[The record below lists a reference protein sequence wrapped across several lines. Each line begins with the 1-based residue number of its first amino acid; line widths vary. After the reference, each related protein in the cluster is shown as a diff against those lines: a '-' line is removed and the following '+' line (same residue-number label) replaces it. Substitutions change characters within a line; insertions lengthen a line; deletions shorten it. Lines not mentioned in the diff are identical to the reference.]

1 MPKLRSLLP
10 TFALLLFVIA
20 AYAQETPV
28 QDGKNVGRGSGS
40 GSGAGSG
47 SGGQVKEAWSGT
59 VVGGVATSYVGG
71 NVAATKGQPF
81 SADVVNETDQ
91 FLADGNHI
99 HREMHGK
106 VFRDSEGRTRT
117 ESDLW
122 IRVTVGGEP
131 YVHITILDPVQHRN
145 ILLNP
150 RLKEA
155 TVQTMGMV
163 SGSAGSGSAVEPR
176 TAGNPIASPPPP
188 APAKSD
194 APVVLLESLRVIR
207 QSQEKAS
214 AASVART
221 SREDLGTSTME
232 GFTVTGTRIS
242 HTIPA
247 GERGNDRPMTTTSE
261 SWVSRDLGVELLTK
275 SESPETGVHTHKLF
289 NIRAGEPDPLLFQIP
304 ADYTVKEQPLR

>member
-1 MPKLRSLLP
+1 MLKLRVPLS
-10 TFALLLFVIA
+10 ALAVLFFVVA
-20 AYAQETPV
+20 AQTQDTSAQA
-28 QDGKNVGRGSGS
+28 GKNVGKGSGS
-40 GSGAGSG
+40 GSGAGTA
-47 SGGQVKEAWSGT
+47 SGGQLREAWSG
-59 VVGGVATSYVGG
+59 AITSFVGG

-81 SADVVNETDQ
+81 SADIVDETDQ

-117 ESDLW
+117 ESDLGL
-122 IRVTVGGEP
+122 RVNVGGEP

-155 TVQTMGMV
+155 SVQPTTGNLPA
-163 SGSAGSGSAVEPR
+163 SA
-176 TAGNPIASPPPP
+176 PPP

-194 APVVLLESLRVIR
+194 APVLIESLRVIR
-207 QSQEKAS
+207 QAQQTAS
-214 AASVART
+214 TASVARP

-232 GFTVTGTRIS
+232 GFTVTGMRIS

-247 GERGNDRPMTTTSE
+247 GERGNDKPMTTTNE
-261 SWVSRDLGVELLTK
+261 TWFSRDLGVTLLTK
-275 SESPETGVHTHKLF
+275 SESPETGVHTHKLV

-304 ADYTVKEQPLR
+304 VDYTVKEQPLR